1 MKSHRFSP
9 TIIFLITA
17 CLAAAGCRSHI
28 TKIHMVNT
36 SAQPLSIIE
45 VTYPGGAFGKNTLA
59 AGESYNY
66 NIKTLDDGVL
76 KLQFTDAQGRI
87 HRNYGPALKKDQDGA
102 IEIKLTQGAVT
113 AELVP

>member
-1 MKSHRFSP
+1 MKSHRFP
-9 TIIFLITA
+9 LTIIFLMAA
-17 CLAAAGCRSHI
+17 CIVAGCRSRV

-45 VTYPGGAFGKNTLA
+45 VTYPGGAFGKNSLA

-76 KLQFTDAQGRI
+76 KLQFTDAEGRI
-87 HRNYGPALKKDQDGA
+87 HRNYGPALKRDQEGS
-102 IEIKLTQGAVT
+102 IEIKLTQASVS